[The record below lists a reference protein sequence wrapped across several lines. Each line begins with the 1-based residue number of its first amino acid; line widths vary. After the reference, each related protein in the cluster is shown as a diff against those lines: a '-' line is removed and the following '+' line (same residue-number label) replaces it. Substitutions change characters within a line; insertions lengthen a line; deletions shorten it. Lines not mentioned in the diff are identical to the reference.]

1 MSSYNE
7 LILRHFRYDHLPPH
21 LQEISKPF
29 HDLAHDLNEWLPN
42 LPYSHQKLQCM
53 QRLLEAKDAAVRVA
67 ADGTNL
73 GIAR

>member
-1 MSSYNE
+1 MYNE
-7 LILRHFRYDHLPPH
+7 MILRHFNYKHLPPH
-21 LQEISKPF
+21 LQEVSRLF
-29 HDLAHDLNEWLPN
+29 YDLAYDLNTRLPN
-42 LPYSHQKLQCM
+42 LPYSHQKLMVM